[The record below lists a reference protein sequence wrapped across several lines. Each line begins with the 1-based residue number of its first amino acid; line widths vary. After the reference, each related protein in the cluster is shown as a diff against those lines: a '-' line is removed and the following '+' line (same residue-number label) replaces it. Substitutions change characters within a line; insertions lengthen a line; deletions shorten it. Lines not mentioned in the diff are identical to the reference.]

1 MGRDE
6 EVRFNER
13 EWVNPL
19 PLENTNIRMKD
30 KIKVIAL

>member
-19 PLENTNIRMKD
+19 PLENTSISRKT
-30 KIKVIAL
+30 AR